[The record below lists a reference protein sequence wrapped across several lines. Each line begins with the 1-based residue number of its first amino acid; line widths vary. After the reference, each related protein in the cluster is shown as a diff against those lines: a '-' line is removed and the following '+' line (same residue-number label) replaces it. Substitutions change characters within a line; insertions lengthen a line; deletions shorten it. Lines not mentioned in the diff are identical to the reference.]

1 MPAISLR
8 TGSERLKDAH
18 GEASANPMAD
28 LQALTGLFTNYSL
41 TMLGACVRALIEHRK
56 KKSKGKFSYRAY
68 MVDLVQLLQES
79 LSGTASTACFVCLSQ
94 APDNLTQSKFALD
107 FGETF
112 AMLSTRPQR
121 TKPTPRAKLAK
132 PAEKLLGEAEAVL
145 ARGGGGKFRA
155 MREAQKR
162 DCEQLLATL
171 ASFG

>member
-1 MPAISLR
+1 MAGIQCKPSRKKTAVRARASTQVFSAIVSFLSGCHR
-8 TGSERLKDAH
+8 RKCLAVD
-18 GEASANPMAD
+18 
-28 LQALTGLFTNYSL
+28 
-41 TMLGACVRALIEHRK
+41 LGANTGI
-56 KKSKGKFSYRAY
+56 
-68 MVDLVQLLQES
+68 
-79 LSGTASTACFVCLSQ
+79 
-94 APDNLTQSKFALD
+94 
-107 FGETF
+107 ETF
-112 AMLSTRPQR
+112 AMLSTRPQP